1 MRRVKIT
8 VSNNTGKVLRLKP
21 EMSKPLHGKF
31 AIDPPL
37 TIEESGSWT
46 CTSQSNGGPGP
57 KGTITYETDGGK
69 IEIEFY
75 YNHPIGNALSTYY
88 ITGAPSGV
96 IEYTIRGDLKALDQD
111 ISIELHPIT

>member
-1 MRRVKIT
+1 MKRVKIT
-8 VSNNTGKVLRLKP
+8 VRNNTGKVLRLKP
-21 EMSKPLHGKF
+21 EGAKSLHGKF

-46 CTSQSNGGPGP
+46 CASQGTHGPGP
-57 KGTITYETDGGK
+57 KGTITYETDEGK

-88 ITGAPSGV
+88 VTGTPSGV
-96 IEYTIRGDLKALDQD
+96 IEYTIRGDFKARDQD
-111 ISIELHPIT
+111 ISIELLPIT